1 MPAQQRLWLNDEER
15 LLPCPNHPCQEDE
28 EHAIRFRACGAF
40 HLAPEDDELLSQE
53 GIFCHQLGLAS
64 AKVGQGLQRQGG
76 SERSGPLKKASS
88 QSCNERTHEPF
99 ETRRITMGCSFK
111 KMGWGSGSRASIGSR
126 LHIVPELYV
135 FCNQRRYA
143 LSLLQWF
150 SRTDDPSS
158 QYSAVGP
165 KEKIIVVEL
174 APGQSFMLVGGT
186 CCDGHHMQV
195 ITQANGM
202 ARSLQLLNERSR
214 SISAVNT

>member
-1 MPAQQRLWLNDEER
+1 VFPDKAKELPMEAEQRLWLNDEER

-99 ETRRITMGCSFK
+99 ETRKNHHG
-111 KMGWGSGSRASIGSR
+111 
-126 LHIVPELYV
+126 L
-135 FCNQRRYA
+135 
-143 LSLLQWF
+143 LLQEDGLGFRWQGEHRF
-150 SRTDDPSS
+150 SPSHC
-158 QYSAVGP
+158 
-165 KEKIIVVEL
+165 
-174 APGQSFMLVGGT
+174 T
-186 CCDGHHMQV
+186 
-195 ITQANGM
+195 
-202 ARSLQLLNERSR
+202 
-214 SISAVNT
+214 